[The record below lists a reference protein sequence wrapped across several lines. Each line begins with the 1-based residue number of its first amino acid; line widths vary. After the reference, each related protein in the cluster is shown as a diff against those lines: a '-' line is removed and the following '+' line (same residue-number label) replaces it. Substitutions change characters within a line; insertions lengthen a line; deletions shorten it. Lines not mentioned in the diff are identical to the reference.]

1 MAQFAD
7 KVALVTG
14 GTSGIGRATAIAFAR
29 EGAKVVI
36 AARRAAEGEE
46 TVRQLKDLGGEVT
59 FVQAD
64 VTKEADVERLVAQT
78 LATYGRLD
86 IAFNNVGGGRSF
98 GPLVEQNLAGWCD
111 EIDTNLTS
119 IFLSLRYEIPAMLQS
134 GGGAIINNVS
144 IGGVVGMPGGSMY
157 AAAKHGVMGLTRAV
171 ALEHAQSGIRV
182 NALVSGGVDT
192 PLFRATMGA
201 TPESAAYVASLHPIG
216 RVATPE
222 EIAPVVL
229 FLASDGASF
238 ITGGAIPVDGGWT
251 AQ

>member
-1 MAQFAD
+1 
-7 KVALVTG
+7 
-14 GTSGIGRATAIAFAR
+14 
-29 EGAKVVI
+29 
-36 AARRAAEGEE
+36 
-46 TVRQLKDLGGEVT
+46 
-59 FVQAD
+59 
-64 VTKEADVERLVAQT
+64 
-78 LATYGRLD
+78 
-86 IAFNNVGGGRSF
+86 
-98 GPLVEQNLAGWCD
+98 
-111 EIDTNLTS
+111 
-119 IFLSLRYEIPAMLQS
+119 MLQS

-171 ALEHAQSGIRV
+171 ALEHAQFGIRV

-192 PLFRATMGA
+192 PLFRSTMGA
-201 TPESAAYVASLHPIG
+201 TPESAAYIASLHPIG